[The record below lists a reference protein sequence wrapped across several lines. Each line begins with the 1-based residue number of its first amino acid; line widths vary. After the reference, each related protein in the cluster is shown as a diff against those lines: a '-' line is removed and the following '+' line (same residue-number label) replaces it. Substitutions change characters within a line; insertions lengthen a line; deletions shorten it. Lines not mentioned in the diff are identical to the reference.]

1 MAKAKDAEVYEV
13 PALTITP
20 GKAPVVTGNYE
31 AIEKTLEK
39 WKAKVLKMDL
49 TEDNLSEVQTIKSA
63 AVAVRNS
70 LDRTVEATKKMLFN
84 DPKKIFEARVKLLF
98 SLIAEVESKADTVL
112 DKIDQERRDS
122 INEVLDH
129 YKTEFQKKYQ
139 LDDQHLAH
147 IEYRKNYYNKGM
159 EEKTRKDDLEQ
170 QFKDLKKAQ
179 DAHNAGIMLIQAV
192 CKGEPRLNAERYIR
206 DFDSGVDVAI
216 VVDEINAEKRR
227 LTDLDSNTAT
237 ETTTETA
244 GATTVDETCEE
255 GEPADEETEKIV
267 IGAAEGIDFG
277 TDFPGRVKKM
287 KLQLSYPCDLGDALT
302 QLFEKLRPYGIKI
315 KQIHEEVAF

>member
-1 MAKAKDAEVYEV
+1 MAKEKDAEVYEV

-20 GKAPVVTGNYE
+20 DKAPVVTGNYE

-98 SLIAEVESKADTVL
+98 SLIADVESKADTVL

-147 IEYRKNYYNKGM
+147 LEYRKNYYNKSM

-179 DAHNAGIMLIQAV
+179 DAHNAGVKLIQAT
-192 CKGEPRLNAERYIR
+192 CNGEPRLNVRRYIR
-206 DFDSGVDVAI
+206 DFDSGIDVAT
-216 VVDEINAEKRR
+216 VVEEINAEKQR
-227 LTDLDSNTAT
+227 LTDLDNDTAT

-244 GATTVDETCEE
+244 GAVNADDAEE
-255 GEPADEETEKIV
+255 GEPATEETEKIV
-267 IGAAEGIDFG
+267 IGTADGIDFS
-277 TDFPGRVKKM
+277 TDFPGRIKKM
-287 KLQLSYPCDLGDALT
+287 KLQLSYPCDLSDALT